1 MLPGPAARG
10 TRVTSRTEAADDR
23 LKQCPLARS
32 NNTLDMDWRYP
43 YGRGA
48 TVDKNRETASSKTG
62 RSQGM
67 LGTRVGHSPRVGAF
81 ERPARTLSN
90 ESDEQKPDDRHC
102 QENQDSA
109 KPRGRL
115 RLDTTLWRR
124 IGWPA
129 PELWSVSCHD
139 RIMTSTI

>member
-48 TVDKNRETASSKTG
+48 TVDKNRETASSKNQAIAGIARKRASGTA
-62 RSQGM
+62 RV
-67 LGTRVGHSPRVGAF
+67 LG
-81 ERPARTLSN
+81 ARTLSN

>member
-67 LGTRVGHSPRVGAF
+67 LELGHSPC
-81 ERPARTLSN
+81 S
-90 ESDEQKPDDRHC
+90 
-102 QENQDSA
+102 
-109 KPRGRL
+109 
-115 RLDTTLWRR
+115 
-124 IGWPA
+124 
-129 PELWSVSCHD
+129 
-139 RIMTSTI
+139 

>member
-48 TVDKNRETASSKTG
+48 TVDKNRETASSKIG

-67 LGTRVGHSPRVGAF
+67 LGTRVGHSPRVGPLNVRR
-81 ERPARTLSN
+81 ELYRMSVTSKNPMTGIAR
-90 ESDEQKPDDRHC
+90 KI
-102 QENQDSA
+102 
-109 KPRGRL
+109 
-115 RLDTTLWRR
+115 R
-124 IGWPA
+124 IVRSRVGGCAWIPPCGA
-129 PELWSVSCHD
+129 A
-139 RIMTSTI
+139 

>member
-1 MLPGPAARG
+1 M
-10 TRVTSRTEAADDR
+10 
-23 LKQCPLARS
+23 
-32 NNTLDMDWRYP
+32 
-43 YGRGA
+43 
-48 TVDKNRETASSKTG
+48 
-62 RSQGM
+62 
-67 LGTRVGHSPRVGAF
+67 RVGDSPRVGAF
-81 ERPARTLSN
+81 ECPARTLSN
-90 ESDEQKPDDRHC
+90 ESDEHC

>member
-48 TVDKNRETASSKTG
+48 TVDKNRETASSKN
-62 RSQGM
+62 QAIAGM
-67 LGTRVGHSPRVGAF
+67 PGTRVGHSPRVGAF
-81 ERPARTLSN
+81 ECRRELYRMRVTIKNPMIGIAR
-90 ESDEQKPDDRHC
+90 KI
-102 QENQDSA
+102 
-109 KPRGRL
+109 
-115 RLDTTLWRR
+115 R
-124 IGWPA
+124 IARSRVGGCAWIPPCGA
-129 PELWSVSCHD
+129 A
-139 RIMTSTI
+139 